1 MISIDLTEDE
11 AALLRTTLESR
22 RRELLHELHHTD
34 DRTFRD
40 LLRHKEE
47 LIERLC
53 GKLAASDARTMPS
66 GPA

>member
-34 DRTFRD
+34 DRAFRD

-53 GKLAASDARTMPS
+53 GKLGNSEARVTP